1 MLKLFCKNNKNNNN
15 QHFAKKTHNNNNM
28 QQFNTNE
35 DDVMTKAVRQQL
47 ENMITERLQLSVST
61 LLASNMTLQH
71 RLIEQSNYTNDC
83 ESFLTEDHDDGEDD
97 ENVQTKR
104 SNKQQRLKTQNNQ
117 NMVSSS
123 TGLDLSDLQLTDD
136 DMTLLVTSVE
146 LKFYFEMSMSQMSD
160 WQHAQTRA
168 LNVQQL
174 EHYQSEFREK
184 VDALRTVNKQLA
196 ARIGSHTNAHF
207 YV

>member
-1 MLKLFCKNNKNNNN
+1 
-15 QHFAKKTHNNNNM
+15 
-28 QQFNTNE
+28 
-35 DDVMTKAVRQQL
+35 MTKAVRQQL

-117 NMVSSS
+117 NIVSSS